1 MQVKAYKITFFSP
14 WDSKSPFLALGVQK
28 NNVDI
33 KYTLI
38 TFLWHQK

>member
-1 MQVKAYKITFFSP
+1 MHLFARISMQVKAFKITFFSP
-14 WDSKSPFLALGVQK
+14 RGSK